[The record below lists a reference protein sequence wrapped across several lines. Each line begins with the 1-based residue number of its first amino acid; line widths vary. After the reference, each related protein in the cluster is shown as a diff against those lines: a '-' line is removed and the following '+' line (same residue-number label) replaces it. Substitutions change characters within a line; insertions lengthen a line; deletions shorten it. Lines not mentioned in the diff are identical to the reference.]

1 MIDLQ
6 VALDAASKILP
17 KLPLTLLLTILTL
30 ILGATLGLVLAIIRI
45 KKIPGLSH
53 LAVLYISFMRCTPTI
68 VQLFLI
74 FYGLPLLFK
83 LVYIDIQGWSAFTFA
98 VIAFGLHS
106 AAVLAEI
113 IRSAY
118 LAVPD
123 SQHEAAKAI
132 GMTYTQSLR
141 RIIIPQMFRISLPN
155 LGNNV
160 VSTFKETSLA
170 FSIGVVDI
178 MGQSQVLIERSYGIT
193 IVEVY
198 VVVSIIYWFCSMILG
213 RLIAWYNARTN
224 AKYNSVA
231 GKA

>member
-1 MIDLQ
+1 MIDIQ
-6 VALDAASKILP
+6 VVLDAAAKILP
-17 KLPLTLLLTILTL
+17 QLPLTLLLTLLTL
-30 ILGATLGLVLAIIRI
+30 IVGAALGLVLAIIRI
-45 KKIPGLSH
+45 KKIRGLSQ

-83 LVYIDIQGWSAFTFA
+83 LIHIDIQGWSAFTFA
-98 VIAFGLHS
+98 VIALGLHS
-106 AAVLAEI
+106 AASLAEI

-123 SQHEAAKAI
+123 SQHEAAKAV
-132 GMTYTQSLR
+132 GMTYAQSLR

-155 LGNNV
+155 LGNNII
-160 VSTFKETSLA
+160 STFKETSLA

-178 MGQSQVLIERSYGIT
+178 MGQSQILIERSYGIT
-193 IVEVY
+193 VIEVY
-198 VVVSIIYWFCSMILG
+198 VVVSLIYWLCCMVLG
-213 RLIAWYNARTN
+213 RLIAWYNTQAN
-224 AKYNSVA
+224 AKYSSVA